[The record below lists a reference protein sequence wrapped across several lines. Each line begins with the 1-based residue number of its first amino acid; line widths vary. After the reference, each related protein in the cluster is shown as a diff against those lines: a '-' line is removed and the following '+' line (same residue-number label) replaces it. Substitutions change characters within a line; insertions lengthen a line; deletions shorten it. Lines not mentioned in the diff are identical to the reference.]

1 MSGPEIS
8 RLIEA
13 RAAVI
18 LYCPA
23 NLTSAPAAET
33 RSLQRRIFAAHSR
46 GREYDIAMSYFV
58 LNVLHLF
65 AAIMFVGTVFFE
77 VLILEAIRKPMGRET
92 MRLVEGAVGRR
103 ARRIMPFVILV
114 LFSAGIGMAWQY
126 RAVLAHPLDTS
137 FAMLLWIKIALAT
150 SVLTHFV
157 TAITLGGRGKL
168 KSRHFQYIHISVFCH
183 VVLIVFLAKAMFYI
197 SW

>member
-1 MSGPEIS
+1 
-8 RLIEA
+8 
-13 RAAVI
+13 
-18 LYCPA
+18 
-23 NLTSAPAAET
+23 
-33 RSLQRRIFAAHSR
+33 
-46 GREYDIAMSYFV
+46 MSYFI

-126 RAVLAHPLDTS
+126 RALLAHPFATS
-137 FAMLLWIKIALAT
+137 FAMLLWLKIALAI
-150 SVLTHFV
+150 SVLAHFI
-157 TAITLGGRGKL
+157 TAITLGGGGKL